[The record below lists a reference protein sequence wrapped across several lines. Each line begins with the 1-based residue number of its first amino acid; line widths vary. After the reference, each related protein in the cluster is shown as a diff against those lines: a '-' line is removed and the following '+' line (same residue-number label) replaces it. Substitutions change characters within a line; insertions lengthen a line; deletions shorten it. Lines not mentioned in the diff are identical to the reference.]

1 MNAPITLP
9 GDDAPSIAFDGT
21 RLVLTYAAGVYP
33 SRCNADDAAVR
44 ALPSHAIVSAE
55 IDAVRV
61 IGAPTDAATPQRV
74 TYVLAPKPTLTE
86 SPKPRR

>member
-1 MNAPITLP
+1 MNAPLTLS
-9 GDDAPSIAFDGT
+9 GDDAPSVAFDGS

-33 SRCNADDAAVR
+33 KRCNADDAAVR
-44 ALPSHAIVSAE
+44 ALPFVVVSAE

-61 IGAPTDAATPQRV
+61 IGAPADAATPQRV
-74 TYVLAPKPTLTE
+74 TYALAPKPSTE